1 MRSSMLDPFYSSC
14 YLISGISALLFSG
27 IPSTRVCAAEHM
39 TMMTKYNLQLLDF
52 DIQFS
57 LWQVKM
63 QVVLVH
69 QDLDETL
76 EGFGNMDLKTWMAD
90 ELRKDQKMLS
100 MIHLQ
105 LSNNVLWECLDQKFV
120 AAL

>member
-1 MRSSMLDPFYSSC
+1 LDPFYSSC